1 MSNYETKP
9 GNGTIWRNLIK
20 TEGSNQPDY
29 DGKIKLLTGEEMK
42 IALWVKDGQNGKF
55 FSAKLSEPMKKAD
68 TPTTGASHATKVE
81 SAAGSSDL
89 PF

>member
-9 GNGTIWRNLIK
+9 GNGTIWRNQNK

-55 FSAKLSEPMKKAD
+55 FSAKLSEPMKKID
-68 TPTTGASHATKVE
+68 TASNGDRNATKAE
-81 SAAGSSDL
+81 SSAGSSGL